1 MCVQCILVKSFPKLD
16 LDSFATGLIRGGI
29 KVVAVLGGGVKFY
42 LRKRAFDCR
51 CLFKLYSAHVALKW
65 LVIDCGPNL
74 KLN

>member
-42 LRKRAFDCR
+42 LRKRHLTAVV
-51 CLFKLYSAHVALKW
+51 CLNCTVHMFPSNGL
-65 LVIDCGPNL
+65 
-74 KLN
+74 